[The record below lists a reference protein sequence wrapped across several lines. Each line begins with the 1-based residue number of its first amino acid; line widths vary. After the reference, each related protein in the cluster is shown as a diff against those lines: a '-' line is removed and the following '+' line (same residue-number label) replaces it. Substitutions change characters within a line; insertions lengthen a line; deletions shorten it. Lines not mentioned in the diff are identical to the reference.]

1 MSLTADPEVV
11 PAALM
16 HNIKHNQVLHAQN
29 LIVGITVATVPYVDK
44 AQRLLITPITD
55 RFTRIDLVFG

>member
-29 LIVGITVATVPYVDK
+29 LIVGITVATVP
-44 AQRLLITPITD
+44 
-55 RFTRIDLVFG
+55 